1 MRRLAHFLRDECGA
15 GAAEF
20 AIVIL
25 PFSALIFAIIHLC
38 LMFYANESLQF
49 ATESGARCYSVDS
62 VNCGTPGA
70 VQTYAGGRY
79 AGPNISPV
87 FVATATGCGHTV
99 TGNGTYAFNAVVGSF
114 SVPLSAT
121 ACFP

>member
-1 MRRLAHFLRDECGA
+1 MRRLTVFLREEFG
-15 GAAEF
+15 GGTAEF
-20 AIVIL
+20 AIVLL

-38 LMFYANESLQF
+38 LLFYANESLQF

-70 VQTYAGGRY
+70 AQTYASGKY
-79 AGPNISPV
+79 TGPTISPV

-99 TGNGTYAFNAVVGSF
+99 TANGTYAFNAVVASF
-114 SVPLSAT
+114 SVPLTAT